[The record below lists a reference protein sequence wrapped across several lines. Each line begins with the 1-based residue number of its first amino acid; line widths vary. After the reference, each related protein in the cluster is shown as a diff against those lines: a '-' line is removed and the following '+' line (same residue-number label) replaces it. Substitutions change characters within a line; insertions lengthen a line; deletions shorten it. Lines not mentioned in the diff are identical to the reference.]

1 VSDITL
7 AELGELLLECVGAPE
22 EGMAFEGD
30 EALNTSFL
38 EFGYDSL
45 ALLQVTS
52 VINRKYGIVLDDDAV
67 AEAETPQMLLR
78 MIAAAPRAGA
88 IR

>member
-1 VSDITL
+1 MTL
-7 AELGELLLECVGAPE
+7 SELGELLLECVGAPE
-22 EGMAFEGD
+22 EGMALEGE
-30 EALNTSFL
+30 EALDTPFL

-67 AEAETPQMLLR
+67 AEAETPRMLLQ
-78 MIAAAPRAGA
+78 MISVAPRAGA
-88 IR
+88 VR

>member
-1 VSDITL
+1 MSDITL

-30 EALNTSFL
+30 EALGTPFL

-67 AEAETPQMLLR
+67 AEAETPQMLLK